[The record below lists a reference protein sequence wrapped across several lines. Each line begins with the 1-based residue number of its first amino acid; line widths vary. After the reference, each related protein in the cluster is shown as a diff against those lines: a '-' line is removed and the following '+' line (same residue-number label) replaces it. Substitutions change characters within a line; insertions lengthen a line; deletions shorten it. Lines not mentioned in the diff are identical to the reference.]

1 MNSDK
6 FFLTQEKIYE
16 YLTRYINDTGY
27 SPTVREICSALGIKS
42 TSTVSLHLTKL
53 SERGLIDKRN
63 GACRA
68 VTLDKP
74 SRSISV
80 PLVGQVAA
88 GTPILAEEN
97 VEEFIDLPQ
106 SIFYENEL
114 FMLTVKGNSM
124 INAGIY
130 DGDKVVVKR
139 QLEVNNG
146 EITVVLVNEN
156 TATVKR
162 FYRENDC
169 VRLKAENPDYSDI
182 ICSDAKVVGKVVG
195 LIRRM

>member
-16 YLTRYINDTGY
+16 FLTRHIKDTGY
-27 SPTVREICSALGIKS
+27 SPTVREICVALGIKS

-63 GACRA
+63 GTCRTL
-68 VTLDKP
+68 TLDRPTK
-74 SRSISV
+74 SISV

-88 GTPILAEEN
+88 GAPILAEEN
-97 VEEFIDLPQ
+97 IEEFIDLPK
-106 SIFYENEL
+106 SIFYESEL
-114 FMLTVKGNSM
+114 FMLTVKGDSM

-139 QLEVNNG
+139 QSEVQNG
-146 EITVVLVNEN
+146 EIAVVLVND
-156 TATVKR
+156 TSATVKR

-169 VRLKAENPDYSDI
+169 VRLKPENPDYTDI
-182 ICSDAKVVGKVVG
+182 ICSEVTVAGKVVG